1 MLGGYGL
8 LFVDG
13 ILHVIVS
20 FSINVVIMLG
30 DRSDVSI
37 FGTVRRLVEDLI
49 QSAGLDLRVTD
60 DSLVFRDNALHL
72 FIV

>member
-1 MLGGYGL
+1 
-8 LFVDG
+8 
-13 ILHVIVS
+13 
-20 FSINVVIMLG
+20 MLG
-30 DRSDVSI
+30 DRNDVSI

-49 QSAGLDLRVTD
+49 QSRGLDLRVTD